1 MGCSSHQ
8 AYKKCFF
15 LLPLIKELYPPHIL
29 MQKHL
34 HTHTNT
40 QKTHKYAYHT
50 NSYIHTFKHIFRM
63 NNKLNI
69 FYCMNYCKNKYPFK
83 IN

>member
-29 MQKHL
+29 MQKHI
-34 HTHTNT
+34 HTHKNT
-40 QKTHKYAYHT
+40 QKDTQICIPHKLVYTHIQT
-50 NSYIHTFKHIFRM
+50 HIE
-63 NNKLNI
+63 NE
-69 FYCMNYCKNKYPFK
+69 
-83 IN
+83 